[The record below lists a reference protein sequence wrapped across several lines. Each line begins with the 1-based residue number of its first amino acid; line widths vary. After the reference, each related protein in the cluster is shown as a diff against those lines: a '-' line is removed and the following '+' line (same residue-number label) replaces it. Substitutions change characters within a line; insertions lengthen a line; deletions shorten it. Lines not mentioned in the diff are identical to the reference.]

1 MKNIKNSKAVF
12 EQAMRYM
19 PGGVNSPV
27 RSFSAVKEAPRF
39 IKRSFGA
46 YLEDIDGNIYIDYIS
61 SFGPLIFGHA
71 RDEILTAAK
80 EALDFGTTYG
90 ACHMK
95 EVKLAKIIS
104 KLMPS
109 MEMLRLTSSGTEATM
124 SAIRAA
130 RGFTEKDKIIKL
142 EGCYHGHIDH
152 LLVSAGSGAST
163 FGEPFSKGVPK
174 DFIKNTLITNYNDL
188 DGLKKIIME
197 NKNQIAALIME
208 PIPANMGLILPKKN
222 YLNKV
227 REICSENKIILIFD
241 EVITGFR
248 ASIGGAEELTGIKP
262 DMSCIG
268 KIIGGG
274 FPIGAFGG
282 REEIMNQVSP
292 LGGVYHAG
300 TLSGNPIAVSAG
312 LETMR
317 LLIHEK
323 ENLYKKI
330 KNKAV
335 KLKENIES
343 EINNISINQLG
354 SMLTIFFN
362 EKKPENFEDVKKC
375 NFKKFTK
382 FFQNIVNKGIMFPP
396 SQFET
401 VFISSAHSDE
411 DIKKTSDICVEAIM
425 SLENKNK

>member
-1 MKNIKNSKAVF
+1 MKNVKNSKNVF
-12 EQAMRYM
+12 KQAMKYM

-27 RSFSAVKEAPRF
+27 RSFNAVNEVPRF
-39 IKRSFGA
+39 VKRSFGP
-46 YLEDIDGNIYIDYIS
+46 YIEDIDDNMYIDYIS
-61 SFGPLIFGHA
+61 SFGPLIFGHG
-71 RDEILTAAK
+71 RKEIINAAK
-80 EALDFGTTYG
+80 EALDLGTTYG
-90 ACHMK
+90 ACHVK

-104 KLMPS
+104 ELMPS

-130 RGFTEKDKIIKL
+130 RGFTAKDKVIKF

-174 DFIKNTLITNYNDL
+174 YSIKNTLVADFNNL
-188 DGLKKIIME
+188 NQLKDIVHK
-197 NKNQIAALIME
+197 NKDEIAAIIME
-208 PIPANMGLILPKKN
+208 PIPANMGLVLPEEGFIKEI
-222 YLNKV
+222 
-227 REICSENKIILIFD
+227 REICNEDKIVLIFD

-248 ASIGGAEELTGIKP
+248 ASLGGAEQLLNIKP

-282 REEIMNQVSP
+282 KQEIMETISP

-312 LETMR
+312 LSTLN
-317 LLIHEK
+317 LLIHENK
-323 ENLYKKI
+323 KLYSDI
-330 KNKAV
+330 ESKALR
-335 KLKENIES
+335 LKENILT
-343 EINNISINQLG
+343 EIKNIAITQLG
-354 SMLTIFFN
+354 SMLTIFFTDKN
-362 EKKPENFEDVKKC
+362 PKNFDDVKKC
-375 NFKKFTK
+375 DFKQFGNFFRY
-382 FFQNIVNKGIMFPP
+382 ILDKGVLFPP

-401 VFISSAHSDE
+401 VFVSSAHSND
-411 DIKKTSDICVEAIM
+411 DINKTSEICIEALKN
-425 SLENKNK
+425 LEKSN

>member
-1 MKNIKNSKAVF
+1 MKNIKNSKNVF
-12 EQAMRYM
+12 KQALKYM

-27 RSFSAVKEAPRF
+27 RSFSAVKEDPRF

-46 YLEDIDGNIYIDYIS
+46 YIEDIDNNIYIDYIS
-61 SFGPLIFGHA
+61 SFGPLIFGHGKK
-71 RDEILTAAK
+71 EIIDAAK
-80 EALDFGTTYG
+80 NALDFGTTYG

-130 RGFTEKDKIIKL
+130 RGFTGKDKIIKF

-163 FGEPFSKGVPK
+163 FGEAFSKGVPN
-174 DFIKNTLITNYNDL
+174 DFIKNTLIADFNNL
-188 DGLKKIIME
+188 NQVKKIIYD
-197 NKNQIAALIME
+197 NKDEIAAIIME
-208 PIPANMGLILPKKN
+208 PIPANMGLVLPN
-222 YLNKV
+222 DNFV
-227 REICSENKIILIFD
+227 QEIRKICDENRIVLIFD

-248 ASIGGAEELTGIKP
+248 ASLGGAEQYLKVKP

-282 REEIMNQVSP
+282 KKEIMENISP

-300 TLSGNPIAVSAG
+300 TLSGNPVAVSAG
-312 LETMR
+312 LATLN
-317 LLIHEK
+317 LLLHENK
-323 ENLYKKI
+323 FIYKDI
-330 KNKAV
+330 ELKAL
-335 KLKENIES
+335 KLKENILS
-343 EINNISINQLG
+343 EVKNVSINQLG
-354 SMLTIFFN
+354 SMLTIFFTDN
-362 EKKPENFEDVKKC
+362 SPKNFDDVKKC
-375 NFKKFTK
+375 NFKDFGI
-382 FFQNIVNKGIMFPP
+382 FFRSILNQGIMFPP

-401 VFISSAHSDE
+401 IFVSSAHTE
-411 DIKKTSDICVEAIM
+411 KDINKTSEVCIEALKT
-425 SLENKNK
+425 LEIPN